1 MKSLNF
7 FGASVVP
14 RIVHAASHSHVS
26 IADTSSFSF
35 SGAGNFNSVCASVL
49 MDLVGCL
56 LLRRGT
62 IFDFLLSRE
71 LTGYYSKLL
80 IAWL

>member
-1 MKSLNF
+1 MKSLN

-26 IADTSSFSF
+26 IADTSSLSS
-35 SGAGNFNSVCASVL
+35 SGAGNFSSVCSVDL

-62 IFDFLLSRE
+62 ISEFLLSRE
-71 LTGYYSKLL
+71 LTGYHSKLL